1 MRRLYRLQQWLSI
14 TGTEA
19 TAILTL
25 SGALALGLG
34 VRQLQGHPAAPAAD
48 LFAEADAEW
57 AALDSL
63 ADQAGGVAA
72 HADLGG
78 LAADVLPAEA
88 VTIPTTGYADA
99 PARPRR
105 SSANN
110 PVRMNLNTAD
120 AALLQRLPRIGPA
133 LAGRIIAYRQNVG
146 PFRRVEDVVNV
157 RGIGDKTLE
166 KIAPYLYVE

>member
-19 TAILTL
+19 TAVLL
-25 SGALALGLG
+25 LAGSLAVGLG
-34 VRQLQGHPAAPAAD
+34 VRQLQGHPVLPAAD
-48 LFAEADAEW
+48 LFAEADAQW

-63 ADQAGGVAA
+63 ADQASGALA
-72 HADLGG
+72 ERPG
-78 LAADVLPAEA
+78 LAADVLPAET

-105 SSANN
+105 SSAND

-133 LAGRIIAYRQNVG
+133 LAGRILAYRQNVG
-146 PFRRVEDVVNV
+146 PFRRVEEVVNV
-157 RGIGDKTLE
+157 RGIGEKTLE